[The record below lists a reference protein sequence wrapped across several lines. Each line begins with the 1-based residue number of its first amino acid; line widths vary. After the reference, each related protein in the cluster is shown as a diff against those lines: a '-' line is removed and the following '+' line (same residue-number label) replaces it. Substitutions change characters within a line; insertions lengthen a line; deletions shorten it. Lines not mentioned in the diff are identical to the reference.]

1 MTEESRT
8 SFGKNAITKEE
19 KGNRSDVNDILRYRD
34 QNIVV
39 DTVSHFIFLGK
50 LEDISNYFI
59 TLRDADVHDR
69 RESPSLNE
77 KYVLD
82 SKKYGIKCN
91 RKLVHIRLQEVISLS
106 LLDDVIE
113 Y

>member
-1 MTEESRT
+1 MTDAET
-8 SFGKNAITKEE
+8 E
-19 KGNRSDVNDILRYRD
+19 KGIRGDMRGIIRYKD

-39 DTVSHFIFLGK
+39 DTVSHFIFIGK
-50 LEDISNYFI
+50 LEDVSEYFI

-82 SKKYGIKCN
+82 SKKYGIRRN
-91 RKLVHIRLQEVISLS
+91 RKLVHVRLQEVISIS

>member
-1 MTEESRT
+1 MEP
-8 SFGKNAITKEE
+8 KIE
-19 KGNRSDVNDILRYRD
+19 KGIRDDTGGILRYHD

-39 DTVSHFIFLGK
+39 DTVSHFIFIGK
-50 LEDISNYFI
+50 LEGVSDYFI

-77 KYVLD
+77 KYILD
-82 SKKYGIKCN
+82 SKKFGIRCN
-91 RKLVHIRLQEVISLS
+91 RRLVHVRLQEVISIS